1 MMNTLEIISLPESF
15 RQESR
20 GWSFSP
26 FRGYPLADGLE
37 LDWASFHLVSM
48 EPGSIRGNHVHPRVT
63 ECLLFLG
70 APCLLVWQDEGSDLV
85 QQRRIDDHHTVAIIP
100 PRVKHAVQNL
110 SAGPIYL
117 TAFRSRATGS
127 RDEETVATF
136 LINN

>member
-1 MMNTLEIISLPESF
+1 MNTLEIVSLPEGL
-15 RQESR
+15 RQEPR

-26 FRGYPLADGLE
+26 FQESPMNNGLE

-63 ECLLFLG
+63 EWLLFLG
-70 APCLLVWQDEGSDLV
+70 APFLLVWQDEGSELV
-85 QQRRIDDHHTVAIIP
+85 EKRRVDDHHTLVVIP

-117 TAFRSRATGS
+117 TAFRSKAPDSSET
-127 RDEETVATF
+127 ETVAAP
-136 LINN
+136 LV